1 VATKKTPAKKAPA
14 KKPAPK
20 KAPAKK
26 PAPKKA
32 SAKSAPAKKTAA
44 KKPAPKKAPTK
55 KAVAKKPA
63 AKKTAK
69 KKPPAKAGSAKKPAT
84 TAGRTKSP
92 TRKTPPKRAESVTTT
107 PAPDSTVDLPK
118 PKPRKQIKF
127 KVRDKVVYPHHGA
140 AIIIGKEKH
149 SFDGKKQDYFVI
161 EAITNPLTL
170 RIPANRATDLGLRPV
185 ISKNAAR
192 KVFSILREDPVEA
205 DATWARWFKLLQ
217 DKMSSGDI
225 FEVASVVRDLTYAQQ
240 NKPLGP
246 ALKRMLAKARLILTS
261 ELQLALN
268 TDEETVV
275 KRLDKSLE
283 HLIVEPEEED

>member
-14 KKPAPK
+14 KTAVKKKSPAQKTPAKKTPAKTASAKKPVAK
-20 KAPAKK
+20 KATAKK
-26 PAPKKA
+26 PAD
-32 SAKSAPAKKTAA
+32 
-44 KKPAPKKAPTK
+44 
-55 KAVAKKPA
+55 
-63 AKKTAK
+63 KKTAK
-69 KKPPAKAGSAKKPAT
+69 KKPPAQASAAKKPAT
-84 TAGRTKSP
+84 TASRSKSP
-92 TRKTPPKRAESVTTT
+92 SRKKPPKRAEPVTAT
-107 PAPDSTVDLPK
+107 PAPDSTVDLPRS
-118 PKPRKQIKF
+118 KPRRQLKF

-170 RIPANRATDLGLRPV
+170 RIPADRATELGLRPV

>member
-1 VATKKTPAKKAPA
+1 VATKKTPA
-14 KKPAPK
+14 K

-92 TRKTPPKRAESVTTT
+92 TRKTPPKRAESVTAT